1 MPGAGSAELAFGLET
16 DYLGSVEDTDGTTG
30 PDYYGFGR
38 DPSVT
43 GPTLDQGATRK
54 RDARS
59 TETQYSAEGNV
70 RGSFSVDAD
79 AHAASFAKL
88 LEWVFN
94 GGGGSFDGATPAQSA
109 RVYTAS
115 QNFAGEETRTAVGA
129 IPESLT
135 LSWTQGEMVRYSLSA
150 IYADEKDDVAE
161 PSDISEAADQGE
173 VPFHAAELSID
184 GTVQGLLQSFELE
197 IANIAA
203 LRYGASR
210 TAQDARIAGP
220 EETLN
225 MNAVFGNGDNLDAAY
240 GGSSQSSVAD
250 SLSSVP
256 ATIDLTTAGGT
267 NLATLELSGLKP
279 VNYAWEQLVGT
290 EDTTESI
297 EWHVNGVTVA

>member
-30 PDYYGFGR
+30 PDYYGYGR
-38 DPSVT
+38 NPSVT

-79 AHAASFAKL
+79 AHAASFQKL

-94 GGGGSFDGATPAQSA
+94 GGGSFDGATPAQSA

-115 QNFAGEETRTAVGA
+115 KTFDGTEVRTAVGA
-129 IPESLT
+129 VPESLT
-135 LSWTQGEMVRYSLSA
+135 LSWTQGEMVRYSLST
-150 IYADEKDDVAE
+150 IYADEMSDVSE
-161 PSDISEAADQGE
+161 PSNITEASDQGE

-184 GTVQGLLQSFELE
+184 DVVQGLLQSFELE

-210 TAQDARIAGP
+210 TAQDARIAAP
-220 EETLN
+220 EETLT
-225 MNAVFGNGDNLDAAY
+225 MTAVFDDGANLDAAY

-256 ATIDLTTAGGT
+256 ATIDLTTADGT
-267 NLATLELSGLKP
+267 DLATLNLSRLKP
-279 VNYAWEQLVGT
+279 VNYSWEQLVGT